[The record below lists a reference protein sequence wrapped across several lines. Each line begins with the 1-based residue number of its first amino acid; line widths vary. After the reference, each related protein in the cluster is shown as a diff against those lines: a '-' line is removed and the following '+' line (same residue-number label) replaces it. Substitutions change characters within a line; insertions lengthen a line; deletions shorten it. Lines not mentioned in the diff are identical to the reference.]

1 MSYEFSTTSPKSFR
15 PKKPWLVVGR
25 WVGAIGLAAGT
36 AVVLMPGTGTAAPS
50 TSSTPP
56 VITLTQVQSQLS
68 TLAVTANTSGK
79 AVLSDA
85 VTQLSGAL
93 APSLW
98 ADFDD
103 ANFPVPPPYGVT
115 VFISTEAAV
124 EDLLSITSNPT
135 ISRAALVEA
144 GDAILDADQDITDNA
159 LNEAALPY
167 SQNGSPFGP
176 GASSQIATY
185 ESQWTNAYKVLGDQ
199 VEGAATSVPEPT
211 INQAAEY
218 YLESPIALLDFAP
231 QSASGPELTANGKP
245 EVFYFGSEG
254 CPYCAVDRWSMVL
267 ALSQFG
273 RFSPLALNVSD
284 SYDVYPGTNTFTFY
298 GSTYSSPYLSFV
310 PVEGFTN
317 QPAPSSAPGGPG
329 GVCDAPNQKWSTLQE
344 LSSQQQAL
352 MAEYN
357 SNCSFPFLDV
367 ANEWTTIGSYSDPS
381 VIEGMSW
388 QQITSALANPSSAAA
403 QAVEG
408 GAVLLTAEICEATSG
423 QPGRVCDSSIV
434 QQYETQIL

>member
-1 MSYEFSTTSPKSFR
+1 M
-15 PKKPWLVVGR
+15 
-25 WVGAIGLAAGT
+25 AAT
-36 AVVLMPGTGTAAPS
+36 ADTR
-50 TSSTPP
+50 
-56 VITLTQVQSQLS
+56 
-68 TLAVTANTSGK
+68 GK
-79 AVLSDA
+79 AALNDA
-85 VTQLSGAL
+85 VTELSGAL

-115 VFISTEAAV
+115 VLSSTKAAM
-124 EDLLSITSNPT
+124 EDLLSITSDPT
-135 ISRAALVEA
+135 ISRAALNEA
-144 GDAILDADQDITDNA
+144 GDAILEADQDITDNA
-159 LNEAALPY
+159 LNEAGLPY
-167 SQNGSPFGP
+167 SENGSPFGP
-176 GASSQIATY
+176 GAPSQIATY
-185 ESQWTNAYKVLGDQ
+185 ESQWANAYQVLGKK

-218 YLESPIALLDFAP
+218 YLESPITVLDFAP
-231 QSASGPELTANGKP
+231 QAASGSELTANGKP
-245 EVFYFGSEG
+245 ELFYFGSEG
-254 CPYCAVDRWSMVL
+254 CPYCAVERWSMVM

-273 RFSPLALNVSD
+273 HFSPLALNVSD
-284 SYDVYPGTNTFTFY
+284 SYDVYPGSNTFTFD
-298 GSTYSSPYLSFV
+298 GSTYASPYLSFV

-344 LSSQQQAL
+344 LSSQEQAL
-352 MAEYN
+352 MAQYN
-357 SNCSFPFLDV
+357 PKCNFPFVDV
-367 ANEWTTIGSYSDPS
+367 ANEWTTIGSYPDPS

-408 GAVLLTAEICEATSG
+408 GAVLLTAEICEATGG
-423 QPGRVCDSSIV
+423 QPGRVCDTSIV